1 MKPIKTILIAD
12 RNPRILAYL
21 KRELSTEG
29 YCIHTVENSH
39 QLHHWIHQKAL
50 DLFIIDP
57 DLFRDGDSCDWL
69 SICRSLAPLPIILH
83 GLPSEYPSRWN
94 ELNPVQY
101 IYKSGTS
108 IEQLKEAIKET
119 VGPED
124 EGTPRQDQTASDTG
138 YRLPSR

>member
-39 QLHHWIHQKAL
+39 QLHHWIHKNPC

-57 DLFRDGDSCDWL
+57 DLYSEGDSSELL
-69 SICRSLAPLPIILH
+69 SICRLGSLPIIWH
-83 GLPSEYPSRWN
+83 GLPADYPPHWN
-94 ELNPVQY
+94 EMETMKFVR
-101 IYKSGTS
+101 KSGNS
-108 IEQLKEAIKET
+108 IEKLKKAI
-119 VGPED
+119 ED
-124 EGTPRQDQTASDTG
+124 TTPPPD
-138 YRLPSR
+138 